1 MATVKAL
8 KPIWASN
15 KLIADIGQEAE
26 MADDKAKFH
35 EKKGNVVRVKTKELK
50 LENENTNANN

>member
-35 EKKGNVVRVKTKELK
+35 ESKGSVKIIKAKTKELK
-50 LENENTNANN
+50 FEDGNN